1 MRNFSLL
8 KFLALL
14 LMAVCSATL
23 SMAQNVA
30 KNVAKIGT
38 TEYATLEEAVNS
50 VAQGKKGYIYI
61 LADASFDKLSI
72 DGKQIIINL
81 QTHTVKGNSIDVNG
95 VEGVDTYLKILD
107 SKAKGLTVNKNDN
120 YSVSYTASGTLEL
133 TGSITAYEGAKIKVE
148 SGKVVS
154 TTNFALL
161 AYGDVTGQS
170 DVASSIEVA
179 GGYVK
184 AQEGCVSPRGRG
196 AAATISGTAVLESLD
211 NAAVMGNGTYNSN
224 EKLGGTSITIMG
236 KCWLIGRIQSD
247 GYAACGIYHPQ
258 QGTLTIKYSSG
269 IPNIVAVNGAGIVM
283 RGGTLDYRAGN
294 ITATGDANFTGKVG
308 DSRVVV
314 GTSGIVY
321 DRDCNYYDV
330 ANAKIAIS
338 DNSGVKKVVGAK
350 SAIEVVNENNQ
361 AVDNVFDIQG
371 GTFSSDVS
379 AYVNTDGGRETFEH
393 EGTYYVGK
401 FKAQVEGGLKYET
414 ALTAINN
421 APAGSTVKLLK
432 DCSESGRAP
441 EVTKNVTLDLNG
453 KNLTFS
459 YITASKGGNLTI
471 KDSGNGG
478 TYTGTGANYSVLV
491 KKGGVFNLES
501 GTLTNSSTASGTS
514 NVVVR
519 VEGGTATTPAAS
531 TANIKG
537 GKIESKGTP
546 VFVRDPGATV
556 NVSGGDLVGSGL
568 ACIAGN
574 GSDGMGGTTINVSGG
589 TLTAKP
595 YDATS
600 AACGIYHP
608 NEGTL
613 TITGG
618 TINVTDGVGV
628 LMRGGE
634 MTMTG
639 GEINATGD
647 ANRTGSVG
655 DTNQKIG
662 VSGVIFD
669 RDANYPAV
677 ATTSI
682 SIDGKAKVNG
692 AKEAVELINTNNV
705 ADAKSAFKLKG
716 GTYNK
721 DVSALLDANSVAEQK
736 DGAYVVT
743 TYYAQVGET
752 KYATLQAAVDAVPEG
767 GSGNIEVIA
776 DATFNELKI
785 KDKTINLDLL
795 KHTVKGNYIDV
806 YNDKGQAN
814 LNIKDS
820 SPDKALSVDKNNDY
834 AVSYTNSGIL
844 EMTHIIGAYYGAGIN
859 VESGTIVSTN
869 DMALSAIGDDTGQK
883 DIKSYIKI
891 TGGYIKAKSYCACP
905 EGRGASVTIE
915 GNAVLESL
923 DNAAV
928 AGNGTNTATK
938 KLGGTSISIGGPCW
952 LIGRSQTEG
961 DAACGIYHPQQGTL
975 TLKNSSG
982 IPNIVAVNGAGIV
995 MRGGTLDYQAG
1006 NITATGDANFTGK
1019 IGDSSVEVGTCGIV
1033 YDRDCGYYDV
1043 ANAKINISDNSEE
1056 KKVVGTKSAIQVIND
1071 KNQNIDGVFDIQGGN
1086 FSSDVSKYCAVG
1098 FTATPNSDGTYGI
1111 SKVGD
1116 LSVMVAYD
1124 KSYENVAEGGTV
1136 DINMDTVNKIMVAK
1150 TEVANVN
1157 TTLTK
1162 TFANTGWNAFFVPF
1176 DFTLTAEMLNDFE
1189 FAKLYAVIAENN
1201 APVVNFK
1208 TVAANEKISAYS
1220 PYLIKAKT
1228 VDSHSLNVGAVTYE
1242 SNVGEPVYFDF
1253 TDKTYIFYPVMENT
1267 YIAAEKGYYLNSE
1280 KNSFVYNKNAGAYV
1294 PPLRFY
1300 MTIWDNKTED
1310 YIVPTSGGASKVK
1323 FCVIGE
1329 GEATGITDI
1338 VGDAANASGKVYN
1351 LQGVLVG
1358 NTTEGLPK
1366 GVYIKNGR
1374 KVIVK

>member
-1 MRNFSLL
+1 MRNFSLH

-14 LMAVCSATL
+14 LMAVSSATM
-23 SMAQNVA
+23 SMAQ
-30 KNVAKIGT
+30 NVAKIGT
-38 TEYATLEEAVNS
+38 TEYATLEDAVKS
-50 VAQGKKGYIYI
+50 VAQGKKGYIFI
-61 LADASFDKLSI
+61 LADAKFDKLNI

-107 SKAKGLTVNKNDN
+107 AKAKGLSVNKNDN
-120 YSVSYTASGTLEL
+120 YSVSYTTSGTLEL
-133 TGSITAYEGAKIKVE
+133 TGSIRAYKGAGIKVE
-148 SGKVVS
+148 SGTIVS
-154 TTNFALL
+154 KQDAFFAV
-161 AYGDVTGQS
+161 GDITGQKEI
-170 DVASSIEVA
+170 ASYVKIT

-184 AQEGCVSPRGRG
+184 AQEFGASPQGRG
-196 AAATISGTAVLESLD
+196 ASVTVDGAAVIESLD
-211 NAAVMGNGTYNSN
+211 NAAVAGNGTYKDT
-224 EKLGGTSITIMG
+224 EKRGGTSITIMG
-236 KCWLIGRIQSD
+236 KCWLIGRIQTS

-321 DRDCNYYDV
+321 DRDCGYYDV
-330 ANAKIAIS
+330 ANAKINIS
-338 DNSGVKKVVGAK
+338 DNSGEKKVVGAK
-350 SAIEVVNENNQ
+350 SAIQVINDKNQ
-361 AVDNVFDIQG
+361 NIDGVFDIQG
-371 GTFSSDVS
+371 GNFSSDVS
-379 AYVNTDGGRETFEH
+379 KYVNTTEREVFEH

-414 ALTAINN
+414 ALTAINK
-421 APAGSTVKLLK
+421 APAGSTVKLLE

-478 TYTGTGANYSVLV
+478 TYNGTGANYSVYV

-519 VEGGTATTPAAS
+519 VEGGTAKTPAAS

-537 GKIESKGTP
+537 GKIVSKGTP

-556 NVSGGDLVGSGL
+556 NVSGGELNGSGL

-608 NEGTL
+608 NVGTL
-613 TITGG
+613 KITGG
-618 TINVTDGVGV
+618 TINVTGGVGV

-634 MTMTG
+634 MTMTA

-647 ANRTGSVG
+647 ATRTGTVG
-655 DTNQKIG
+655 DNGQKIG

-682 SIDGKAKVNG
+682 SIDGEAKVNG

-716 GTYNK
+716 GTYSS
-721 DVSALLDANSVAEQK
+721 DISALLDENSVAEQK

-743 TYYAQVGET
+743 TYYAQVGDN
-752 KYATLQAAVDAVPEG
+752 KYATLQAAADAATAGQTVTVLNDVDMTTGSNLTVKAGKDIVLDMNGHSIKGANSPTNNINVLGKLTLKDSKENSTGKIYAETPYVRDVYSYGLIWVRDKGEFVMESGYVKAVIPEKTADNGQFGIVVNNGSTVTINGGTIEVGWSAITGEG
-767 GSGNIEVIA
+767 GAAEP
-776 DATFNELKI
+776 T
-785 KDKTINLDLL
+785 
-795 KHTVKGNYIDV
+795 TVTVN
-806 YNDKGQAN
+806 
-814 LNIKDS
+814 
-820 SPDKALSVDKNNDY
+820 
-834 AVSYTNSGIL
+834 
-844 EMTHIIGAYYGAGIN
+844 
-859 VESGTIVSTN
+859 
-869 DMALSAIGDDTGQK
+869 
-883 DIKSYIKI
+883 
-891 TGGYIKAKSYCACP
+891 
-905 EGRGASVTIE
+905 
-915 GNAVLESL
+915 
-923 DNAAV
+923 
-928 AGNGTNTATK
+928 
-938 KLGGTSISIGGPCW
+938 GGTLIST
-952 LIGRSQTEG
+952 S
-961 DAACGIYHPQQGTL
+961 DFAIYHPQSGKL
-975 TLKNSSG
+975 IINKNAT
-982 IPNIVAVNGAGIV
+982 IYGAGGAIA
-995 MRGGTLDYQAG
+995 MRGGELEVNGGVLTSKGKGDTGTWG
-1006 NITATGDANFTGK
+1006 NGTGNMNNAALNFCKPYRDVKATITGGAITAEGDAVLIDAQST
-1019 IGDSSVEVGTCGIV
+1019 T
-1033 YDRDCGYYDV
+1033 
-1043 ANAKINISDNSEE
+1043 
-1056 KKVVGTKSAIQVIND
+1056 D
-1071 KNQNIDGVFDIQGGN
+1071 KNVDIYISGGTY
-1086 FSSDVSKYCAVG
+1086 SSDVSKYCAAG
-1098 FTATPNSDGTYGI
+1098 FTATPNADGTYGI

-1124 KSYENVAEGGTV
+1124 KGYDNVAEGGTV

-1157 TTLTK
+1157 TMLTK

-1176 DFTLTAEMLNDFE
+1176 DFKLTAEMLNNFE
-1189 FAKLYAVIAENN
+1189 FARLYAAIAVNN

-1208 TVAANEKISAYS
+1208 TVAANEEISAYS

-1228 VDSHSLNVGAVTYE
+1228 AGSHSLNVGAVTYKG
-1242 SNVGEPVYFDF
+1242 NAGEPQYTASIDEIY
-1253 TDKTYIFYPVMENT
+1253 TFYPVMENT
-1267 YIAAEKGYYLNSE
+1267 YTAAEKGYYLDSE
-1280 KNSFVYNKNAGAYV
+1280 TNSFVYNKNAGAYV
-1294 PPLRFY
+1294 PPLRYY
-1300 MTIWDNKTED
+1300 MTIQDKKTNN

-1329 GEATGITDI
+1329 GETTGITDI
-1338 VGDAANASGKVYN
+1338 VGDATNASGKVYN

-1374 KVIVK
+1374 KIIVK

>member
-1 MRNFSLL
+1 MSNRDAEGTFQHITIKYMRNFTLH
-8 KFLALL
+8 KFLAML

-23 SMAQNVA
+23 SVA

-61 LADASFDKLSI
+61 LADASFDDLRI
-72 DGKQIIINL
+72 EGKQIIINL
-81 QTHTVKGNSIDVNG
+81 QNHTVTGNKIDVYG
-95 VEGVDTYLKILD
+95 TEGTVTYLKILD
-107 SKAKGLTVNKNDN
+107 SKANGLSVDKNNN
-120 YSVSYTASGTLEL
+120 YSVSYTTSGTLQL
-133 TGSITAYEGAKIKVE
+133 TRSITAYEGACIKVE
-148 SGKVVS
+148 SGTVVS
-154 TTNFALL
+154 TTSFALL
-161 AYGDVTGQS
+161 AYGDKTGQN
-170 DVASSIEVA
+170 DVASSIEVT

-196 AAATISGTAVLESLD
+196 AAATISGAAVLESLD
-211 NAAVMGNGTYNSN
+211 NAAVMGNGTYNDY
-224 EKLGGTSITIMG
+224 EKFGGTSITIMG
-236 KCWLIGRIQSD
+236 KCWLIGRIQTS

-258 QGTLTIKYSSG
+258 QGTLTIKYSRG

-330 ANAKIAIS
+330 ANAKITIS
-338 DNSGVKKVVGAK
+338 DNSGEKKVVGAK

-379 AYVNTDGGRETFEH
+379 AYVNTDGGREVFEH

-414 ALTAINN
+414 ALTAINK
-421 APAGSTVKLLK
+421 APAGSTVVLLK
-432 DCSESGRAP
+432 DCSETGRAP
-441 EVTKNVTLDLNG
+441 EITKNVTLDLNG

-459 YITASKGGNLTI
+459 YITVSKGGNLTI

-478 TYTGTGANYSVLV
+478 TYSGTGANYSVHV
-491 KKGGVFNLES
+491 KRGGIFNLES
-501 GTLTNSSTASGTS
+501 GTLTNTSTAKGTS

-519 VEGGTATTPAAS
+519 VEGGTATNPAAS

-556 NVSGGDLVGSGL
+556 NVSGGELKGSGL

-574 GSDGMGGTTINVSGG
+574 GSEGMGGTTINVSGG

-595 YDATS
+595 YDDTS

-613 TITGG
+613 NITGG
-618 TINVTDGVGV
+618 TINVADGVGV

-647 ANRTGSVG
+647 ATRTGSVG
-655 DTNQKIG
+655 DANQKIG

-677 ATTSI
+677 ATTKI
-682 SIDGKAKVNG
+682 KIDGDAKVNG
-692 AKEAVELINTNNV
+692 AKEAVELINTKGV
-705 ADAKSAFKLKG
+705 ADAKSAFSLKG

-721 DVSALLDANSVAEQK
+721 DVTALLDENSVAVKQG
-736 DGAYVVT
+736 DNYVVT

-752 KYATLQAAVDAVPEG
+752 KYATLQKA
-767 GSGNIEVIA
+767 A
-776 DATFNELKI
+776 DAATAGQ
-785 KDKTINLDLL
+785 
-795 KHTVKGNYIDV
+795 TVKVLNDVDMTTDGNLTVNVGKDIVLDM
-806 YNDKGQAN
+806 NGHSIKGAN
-814 LNIKDS
+814 ADYKNIMVWGKLTLKDS
-820 SPDKALSVDKNNDY
+820 KENSTGKIYAETPYQYGVYDKPLVYVGSKGEFVMESGHIYSVIPEKTADN
-834 AVSYTNSGIL
+834 GQFG
-844 EMTHIIGAYYGAGIN
+844 IGAYDNSKVTIN
-859 VESGTIVSTN
+859 GGTVESGWY
-869 DMALSAIGDDTGQK
+869 AI
-883 DIKSYIKI
+883 
-891 TGGYIKAKSYCACP
+891 
-905 EGRGASVTIE
+905 
-915 GNAVLESL
+915 
-923 DNAAV
+923 
-928 AGNGTNTATK
+928 AGNGSGVQTTAITIN
-938 KLGGTSISIGGPCW
+938 GGTLVSTS
-952 LIGRSQTEG
+952 
-961 DAACGIYHPQQGTL
+961 DYAIYHPQFGTL
-975 TLKNSSG
+975 TINDGAVVYGAAGAIAMKRGNL
-982 IPNIVAVNGAGIV
+982 VVNGGIMTSKGIGDTGNWGDGTGNLGKAALNFCAPYGDV
-995 MRGGTLDYQAG
+995 TATIKGGT
-1006 NITATGDANFTGK
+1006 ITAEGDAVLIDAKPTEGK
-1019 IGDSSVEVGTCGIV
+1019 EVSLAISGGT
-1033 YDRDCGYYDV
+1033 
-1043 ANAKINISDNSEE
+1043 
-1056 KKVVGTKSAIQVIND
+1056 
-1071 KNQNIDGVFDIQGGN
+1071 
-1086 FSSDVSKYCAVG
+1086 FSSDVSKYCAAG

-1111 SKVGD
+1111 TKVGD

-1124 KSYENVAEGGTV
+1124 KAYDNVEAGGTV
-1136 DINMDTVNKIMVAK
+1136 DINMDTVNKILVAK
-1150 TEVANVN
+1150 TEVANVT

-1162 TFANTGWNAFFVPF
+1162 TFSSTGWNAFFVPF

-1208 TVAANEKISAYS
+1208 TVAANDKISAYS

-1228 VDSHSLNVGAVTYE
+1228 AGSHSLNVGAVTYK
-1242 SNVGEPVYFDF
+1242 SNAGEPPYTATIDEIY
-1253 TDKTYIFYPVMENT
+1253 TFYPVMENT
-1267 YIAAEKGYYLNSE
+1267 YTAVEKGYYLDSE
-1280 KNSFVYNKNAGAYV
+1280 QNSFVYSVNEKTYV
-1294 PPLRFY
+1294 PPLRYY
-1300 MTIWDNKTED
+1300 MTMWDKNAKD

-1329 GEATGITDI
+1329 DEPTGITDM
-1338 VGDAANASGKVYN
+1338 VDDAANASGKVYN
-1351 LQGVLVG
+1351 LQGVVVG

-1374 KVIVK
+1374 KIIVK